1 MCNEHMQSKKIQF
14 KVVRELQP
22 LEVGGSQPTKYA
34 KIVLLNILHF
44 AKHFNVI
51 SQHDTWLIIGCQ
63 GNSKPNDTNL
73 ASKNVCDIPF
83 AFYVTL
89 KMAIYSI
96 TKCFFNFQTP
106 LRPPKDNQ
114 KSLKLLMS
122 ILYPHVITSQ
132 QLQVSRSF
140 GKVLARFQSWLQQRN
155 IAKMLTFSVTF
166 DPVGKYTPS

>member
-1 MCNEHMQSKKIQF
+1 M
-14 KVVRELQP
+14 
-22 LEVGGSQPTKYA
+22 
-34 KIVLLNILHF
+34 
-44 AKHFNVI
+44 
-51 SQHDTWLIIGCQ
+51 
-63 GNSKPNDTNL
+63 
-73 ASKNVCDIPF
+73 CDIPF
-83 AFYVTL
+83 AFYV

-96 TKCFFNFQTP
+96 TKCFFNFQTL

-166 DPVGKYTPS
+166 DPVGKYTPSWISNILLIFILSTYGPSLGLGSLLLHCLIAIWILTIFSPRLPNSEALTANLKRSNIFVAVHHKV